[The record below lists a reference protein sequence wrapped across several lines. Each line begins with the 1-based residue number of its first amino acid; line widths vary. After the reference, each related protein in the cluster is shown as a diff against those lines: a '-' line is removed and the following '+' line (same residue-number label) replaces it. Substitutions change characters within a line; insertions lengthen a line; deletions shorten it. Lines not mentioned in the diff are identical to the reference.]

1 MSHVELMLSLEDQEM
16 AAFGNVFGQQTGPKY
31 FFKQLTYHYSYV
43 SESSFCE
50 CLKHAGRVHSQKTL
64 F

>member
-1 MSHVELMLSLEDQEM
+1 M